1 VPCTF
6 ANNIQSMN
14 LIACL
19 VLPPSVVSGPTGTII
34 TRLLEQRKEG
44 DNRPDYA
51 LKGKTVAVYLES
63 LYHNYL
69 DDSPNVSRARTA
81 RQEWFKTT
89 QSNYQNMKL
98 ALQAVGKGIYYDF
111 TKFSPTAMPADF
123 VGKGKKLAEGEVLKT
138 TSHTFRG
145 SSRLN
150 KALAELRKTL
160 QVGDEVIEEDGT
172 TIRLDSTDIE
182 DIRALTPR
190 GLKLLELITDKGP
203 ATTATTQ
210 TTAATTTPAATQT
223 AAATTTTGTTPAKP
237 PARTNVATQA
247 PIQVR
252 LTRAAVRALREAMNA
267 EEEKRR
273 KRVARALAQLAI

>member
-1 VPCTF
+1 
-6 ANNIQSMN
+6 MN